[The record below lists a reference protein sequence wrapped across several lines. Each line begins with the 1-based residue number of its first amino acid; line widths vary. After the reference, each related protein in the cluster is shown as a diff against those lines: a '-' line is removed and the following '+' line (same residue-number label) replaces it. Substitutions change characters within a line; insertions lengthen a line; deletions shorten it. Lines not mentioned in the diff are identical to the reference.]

1 MTRIFGITIITAVGL
16 AACGQTNTDHKNHES
31 TKREE
36 NRAKGNENES
46 EVTAPKKWN
55 QGASNDLLTT
65 SLKMKRD

>member
-31 TKREE
+31 KEE
-36 NRAKGNENES
+36 KNRAKGDGMNQ
-46 EVTAPKKWN
+46 EVTAPKEMN

-65 SLKMKRD
+65 SLKM